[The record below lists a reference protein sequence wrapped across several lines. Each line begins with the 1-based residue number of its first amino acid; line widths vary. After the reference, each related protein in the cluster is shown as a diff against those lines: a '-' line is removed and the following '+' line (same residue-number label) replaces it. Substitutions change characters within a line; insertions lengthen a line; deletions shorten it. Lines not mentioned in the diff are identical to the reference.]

1 MHFESTIRFQ
11 AAQGEGASNNATQ
24 SAQPRRPE
32 KNFPPNSRLR
42 EGEKRRGEA
51 PNKSILS
58 FQQNNN
64 FGKIIY
70 FKYKFNEIGVTER
83 VSSKNPLLLFN
94 ILILNT

>member
-1 MHFESTIRFQ
+1 MK
-11 AAQGEGASNNATQ
+11 AQYVFKPLREREPATTTQ